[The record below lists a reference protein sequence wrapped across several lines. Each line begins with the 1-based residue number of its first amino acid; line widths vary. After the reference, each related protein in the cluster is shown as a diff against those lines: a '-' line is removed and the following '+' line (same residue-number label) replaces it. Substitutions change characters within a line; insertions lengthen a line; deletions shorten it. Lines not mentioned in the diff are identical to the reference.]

1 MNYFEAHE
9 ILERVKHGYKPS
21 IKIINHA
28 LFLTGDIEEFGS
40 TGMDSTAQRE
50 SEGAWSQ
57 WRKKVVE
64 HDN

>member
-28 LFLTGDIEEFGS
+28 LFLTGDIEELGS
-40 TGMDSTAQRE
+40 TGMDSTAQNKSGRT
-50 SEGAWSQ
+50 WSK

-64 HDN
+64 HDD

>member
-28 LFLTGDIEEFGS
+28 LFLTGDIEELGS

-50 SEGAWSQ
+50 SERTWSEWSQ
-57 WRKKVVE
+57 KMVGY
-64 HDN
+64 DN